1 MSIDSDSSLSPP
13 RGLVSNEARLRPV
26 VIVGAGPAGLA
37 LAYQLKLRQI
47 PCTVLEKGPS
57 VASSFHGMYQSIF
70 FGPWLNN
77 TLPGG
82 PVPWHQI
89 FSRTRRKEWLEY
101 LESFASRNAL
111 DVRCQVTVE
120 SIDRNGAFRLSTS
133 QGVMQAD
140 LVVNATGYFGN
151 PFTPDYPGSQSTCIA
166 QMHAHDYLEPATVAQ
181 KIGAP
186 RGRILMVGKRISAG
200 ELMVEL
206 HQAGYQVSLSCRR
219 RLRFGS
225 SYLQQAVFAPFVMLF
240 ETIGAWL
247 GIKLSDTNPRMVGG
261 TSQKLVRSG
270 QVEVFPDIQ
279 EIGETTVRFV
289 DGREAAFDLIIYSTG
304 YRPVLSHLKGL
315 VTTDPKTGQPPLVN
329 MEARDVPGLFFM
341 GLDNQRSFRSR
352 YLRGI
357 REDAVALAERIAT
370 RARNLIQPA
379 G

>member
-1 MSIDSDSSLSPP
+1 MSIDGGSSLIPA
-13 RGLVSNEARLRPV
+13 RGLMSGGAQLRPV

-47 PCTVLEKGPS
+47 PCLLLEKGPN
-57 VASSFHGMYQSIF
+57 VASSFRGMYKSIF

-77 TLPGG
+77 ALPGG
-82 PVPWHQI
+82 PVPWQQA

-101 LESFASRNAL
+101 LESFAGRNAL
-111 DVRCQVTVE
+111 EVRCGVE
-120 SIDRNGAFRLSTS
+120 VASVDCNGCFRLQTN
-133 QGVMQAD
+133 QGPIEAE
-140 LVVNATGYFGN
+140 LLVNATGYFGN
-151 PFTPDYPGSQSTCIA
+151 PFTPEYPGSQETRIA
-166 QMHAHDYLEPATVAQ
+166 QMHACAYLEPATVAG
-181 KIGAP
+181 KIEAS
-186 RGRILMVGKRISAG
+186 RGRILIVGKRISAG

-219 RLRFGS
+219 KLRFGS
-225 SYLQQAVFAPFVMLF
+225 SYLQQALFAPIVMLF
-240 ETIGAWL
+240 ESIGAWL

-261 TSQKLVRSG
+261 TSQQLVRSG
-270 QVEVFPDIQ
+270 QVEVFPDIR
-279 EIGETTVRFV
+279 EILESTVRFV
-289 DGREAAFDLIIYSTG
+289 DAREAAFDLIIYSTG
-304 YRPVLSHLKGL
+304 YRPVLSHLKSL
-315 VTTDPKTGQPPLVN
+315 VSIDPKTGHPPLVN

-370 RARNLIQPA
+370 RVSSLTRPA